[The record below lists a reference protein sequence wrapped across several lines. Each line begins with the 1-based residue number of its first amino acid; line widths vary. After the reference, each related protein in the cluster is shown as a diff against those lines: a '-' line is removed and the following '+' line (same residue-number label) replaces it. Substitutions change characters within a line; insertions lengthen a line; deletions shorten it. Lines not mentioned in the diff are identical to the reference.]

1 MAWPCRMPAPGSWKA
16 AKSRWPW
23 CAGWPMR
30 CKRRWM
36 WAWTPSARVDAHA
49 SLLRERLRGIRG
61 VTVHDL
67 GPVCSGLVSF
77 NIDGWMAADVSQALA
92 LQGINTT
99 ANGVPYTPLD
109 MRARGLHSVARASV
123 SYLTTPAEIDRLAA
137 AVGGLARR

>member
-1 MAWPCRMPAPGSWKA
+1 M
-16 AKSRWPW
+16 
-23 CAGWPMR
+23 
-30 CKRRWM
+30 
-36 WAWTPSARVDAHA
+36 
-49 SLLRERLRGIRG
+49 
-61 VTVHDL
+61 HDL